1 MTNYELPITNM
12 SDRILSILGGFRCRL
27 VVVRAVEAGA
37 VGGTACALSAAA
49 LMGGWTL
56 AGKSTAAAALLCA
69 LPLATGLTLAA
80 SKRLQ
85 SGLHSERLIRWFIII
100 LLIACG
106 LAGSACVLMGTYVYL
121 PKNWLFLIFP
131 TGAFISLV
139 ITLIRGAALRN
150 VAVLVDRRSS
160 LRERLS
166 TALELVQSG
175 ERSPFAEAVHAQ
187 ALAAADKRD
196 FRRVGFWTAARA
208 TGGAFGLA
216 VVAAAL
222 MLAVEPL
229 ESPSARQQRRW
240 QGISSQAG
248 ENILKQLA
256 TVKAQTADESA
267 ITGQIRRLEKLAETL
282 RAARP
287 GDAKQWRGKVVELD
301 EITKALREAVHGGEV
316 DANTAERI
324 GRLIDAMERIAAA
337 IAEGMGGNEYARAG
351 SDGESPGW
359 AEGPQFT
366 PPARTEASWAPLTV
380 YNPLHTPP
388 ASTAATDAAAGVNVQ
403 IPYDRAWADARRR
416 AAEAMDK
423 GTVPAEYR
431 QLVRD
436 FFDADTQGR
445 PGPRDTPEN

>member
-1 MTNYELPITNM
+1 MT
-12 SDRILSILGGFRCRL
+12 DHILSILGGFRRRL
-27 VVVRAVEAGA
+27 VAVRAIEAGA
-37 VGGTACALSAAA
+37 VGGTACALSAAS

-56 AGKSTAAAALLCA
+56 AGEFTAAAALLCV
-69 LPLATGLTLAA
+69 LPLAAGLTLAA

-85 SGLHSERLIRWFIII
+85 SGLHAERLIRWFIII

-106 LAGSACVLMGTYVYL
+106 LAGAACVLTGTYVYL

-131 TGAFISLV
+131 AGVFLSIVIVLV
-139 ITLIRGAALRN
+139 RGAALRN
-150 VAVLVDRRSS
+150 IAVLVDRRSS

-256 TVKAQTADESA
+256 TVKAQTADDSA
-267 ITGQIRRLEKLAETL
+267 IAEQIRRLEKLAETL
-282 RAARP
+282 RAARG

-301 EITKALREAVHGGEV
+301 EITKALRDAVNSGKV
-316 DANTAERI
+316 DAVAAERI
-324 GRLIDAMERIAAA
+324 GRLIDAMERTAAA
-337 IAEGMGGNEYARAG
+337 IAEGMGGNEYVRTG

-380 YNPLHTPP
+380 YNP
-388 ASTAATDAAAGVNVQ
+388 SAATPTTTATDTAPAGINVQ

-436 FFDADTQGR
+436 FFDADTAE
-445 PGPRDTPEN
+445 TE